1 VSFALETS
9 VVSVAVSETL
19 DAASAISSPGLC
31 SLDVADSFLARP
43 AAILT
48 AAKHVADIFNPSGV
62 FLSGLTYF
70 DDNFLTIRLTPETDR
85 PIIES

>member
-1 VSFALETS
+1 MTVDVGEMLH
-9 VVSVAVSETL
+9 
-19 DAASAISSPGLC
+19 AASAISSPGLC
-31 SLDVADSFLARP
+31 SLDVADSFLTRP

-70 DDNFLTIRLTPETDR
+70 DDNFLTIRLTPEIDR
-85 PIIES
+85 PIKNSW